1 MTMTPATGNYI
12 VEVLFLLTFVIG
24 LLWPARRHR

>member
-1 MTMTPATGNYI
+1 MTPATGNYI
-12 VEVLFLLTFVIG
+12 VEIVFLLTFVAG